1 MAAFMAVLMMM
12 SAGLFC
18 AIRHRDGRLGP
29 AGVRSIHFRGDRIK
43 QPWRRAVRGGRWAPS

>member
-1 MAAFMAVLMMM
+1 MAAFMAVLVMM

-29 AGVRSIHFRGDRIK
+29 AVVRSIHLRGDRIK
-43 QPWRRAVRGGRWAPS
+43 PPWHCAVRGGRWAPS